1 MLDYLLILRIVLNL
15 GSILFFLLSYKK
27 LKYIWFLLLAI
38 QCVLSLSLRVCA
50 VFFYVDPATDLYNY
64 VLILS
69 TIINLV
75 AAIYL
80 YNNIVSFTK
89 EEKK

>member
-1 MLDYLLILRIVLNL
+1 MLDYLLILRIVL
-15 GSILFFLLSYKK
+15 
-27 LKYIWFLLLAI
+27 
-38 QCVLSLSLRVCA
+38 
-50 VFFYVDPATDLYNY
+50 
-64 VLILS
+64 
-69 TIINLV
+69 NLV